1 MVPNK
6 RVRNFIVLA
15 VCAISVAACA
25 SRPTFFHPDP
35 ALKPVRVNRSVTCPE
50 AADDRCAIASPLQ
63 NLADAALSASIPLNY
78 VGILDRGDEALAL
91 RVHLIRAARRSVEMQ
106 TFIWVNDPVGNLL
119 YSELLAA
126 ARRGVRVRIIAD
138 QFHSGGDPEKIARLA
153 IAHQNLRVKL
163 YNPVNGKADNSIMEL
178 VGGLACCFR
187 QANHRMHN
195 KVMVVDGRI
204 GITGGRNIE
213 DSYYDW
219 DAAFNFID
227 RDALIVGLI
236 AADMRAS
243 FETYWSDP
251 ISVSIDFLPDV
262 RQVIFD
268 EETQR
273 PLDPR
278 IPDDTSMFDALIARA
293 ISPEYV
299 RATFVDSVFEV
310 ENATFIADHPRKPF
324 RTDSERSTDIASRLL
339 FAVERVDKRLIV
351 QTPYLVL
358 SEPAVET
365 LREIRKSNPSVEYIV
380 STNSLASTD
389 AYYVYGLSFK
399 HKRRYV
405 SGLGMRIF
413 EMKPQPGDV
422 KNWVANLG
430 GEDLRDPYA
439 NDGGLPASALLPI
452 EATGPR
458 FGLHA
463 KGLVMDGEVAIIGSY
478 NFDPRS
484 RNTNTEAVLVVWDA
498 AFAGALERSILW
510 IAEPQNSWTIAR
522 RPTVPVLG
530 SVGELPA
537 SVSRH
542 LPIFD
547 VWPFRYSSSF
557 ALKAGSVPVAS
568 SDSQF

>member
-1 MVPNK
+1 MV
-6 RVRNFIVLA
+6 VGHENFLLA
-15 VCAISVAACA
+15 A
-25 SRPTFFHPDP
+25 
-35 ALKPVRVNRSVTCPE
+35 E
-50 AADDRCAIASPLQ
+50 
-63 NLADAALSASIPLNY
+63 
-78 VGILDRGDEALAL
+78 DEVLAL
-91 RVHLIRAARRSVEMQ
+91 RVHLIRAASRSIEMQ

-138 QFHSGGDPEKIARLA
+138 QFASGGDPEKFARLA

-178 VGGLACCFR
+178 VGGFACCFQR
-187 QANHRMHN
+187 ANHRMHN

-227 RDALIVGLI
+227 LDALVVGLI

-273 PLDPR
+273 PLDLR
-278 IPDDTSMFDALIARA
+278 IPDDTSIFDALIARA
-293 ISPEYV
+293 IDPEYV
-299 RATFVDSVFEV
+299 RATFADSLYEV
-310 ENATFIADHPRKPF
+310 GNAAFIADLPRKPF
-324 RTDSERSTDIASRLL
+324 RTESERSTDIGSRLQ
-339 FAVERVDKRLIV
+339 FAVGRVKKRLVI

-358 SEPAVET
+358 SEPAIET
-365 LREIRKSNPSVEYIV
+365 LREIRKSNPSIEYIV

-422 KNWVANLG
+422 KKWVANLG
-430 GEDLRDPYA
+430 GEDLRDPHA
-439 NDGGLPASALLPI
+439 KDGGLPASALLPI
-452 EATGPR
+452 EAAGPR

-463 KGLVMDGEVAIIGSY
+463 KALVMDGEVAIIGSY

-522 RPTVPVLG
+522 RPTVG
-530 SVGELPA
+530 GEEQK
-537 SVSRH
+537 
-542 LPIFD
+542 IFD
-547 VWPFRYSSSF
+547 RGLHVRHKIAAYP
-557 ALKAGSVPVAS
+557 L
-568 SDSQF
+568 